1 MVKNRF
7 FTKRRGTAYSVNST
21 PTQRE
26 LWRKMLADLP
36 SLPVGRTDANGKS
49 PPTQTDAVT
58 QSQNRRFRSVTFC
71 CQQGGGTGR

>member
-1 MVKNRF
+1 
-7 FTKRRGTAYSVNST
+7 
-21 PTQRE
+21 
-26 LWRKMLADLP
+26 MLADLP

-71 CQQGGGTGR
+71 CQQGGHWSVKLIVIALPLDLNSNVQAAFW